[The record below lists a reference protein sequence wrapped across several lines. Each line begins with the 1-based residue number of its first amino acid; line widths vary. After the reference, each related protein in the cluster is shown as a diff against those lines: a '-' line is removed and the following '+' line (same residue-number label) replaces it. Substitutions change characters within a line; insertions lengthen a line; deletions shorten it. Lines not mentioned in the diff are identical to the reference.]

1 MAEEIQIQTVDEVKN
16 IDYMKN
22 TNEIINNQ
30 INEQIDGLSALSDT
44 LDSVNTTL
52 NLISDNTINTDTST
66 NLSEVVESID
76 NIDTTIIEAQTQ
88 DILSIINNQQEQ
100 INNIESSVSEINEKI
115 NEILDGMKRDV
126 IDGE

>member
-22 TNEIINNQ
+22 TNEVINNQ

-66 NLSEVVESID
+66 DLSEVVESID

>member
-52 NLISDNTINTDTST
+52 NLISDNNINTDTST

-126 IDGE
+126 VDGE

>member
-22 TNEIINNQ
+22 TNEVINNQ

-100 INNIESSVSEINEKI
+100 INNIESSVNEINEKI

-126 IDGE
+126 VDGE

>member
-22 TNEIINNQ
+22 TNEVINNQ

-100 INNIESSVSEINEKI
+100 INNIESSVNEINEKI

>member
-126 IDGE
+126 VDGE